1 MHKVAKAIDSLL
13 SKANLTP
20 TDFLDVT
27 DNLINSTDDVESNII
42 ALMAPLSSEE
52 REQVMADLSKLG
64 GATKVRV

>member
-42 ALMAPLSSEE
+42 ALMAPLSSET
-52 REQVMADLSKLG
+52 RPQVIAELSKLG